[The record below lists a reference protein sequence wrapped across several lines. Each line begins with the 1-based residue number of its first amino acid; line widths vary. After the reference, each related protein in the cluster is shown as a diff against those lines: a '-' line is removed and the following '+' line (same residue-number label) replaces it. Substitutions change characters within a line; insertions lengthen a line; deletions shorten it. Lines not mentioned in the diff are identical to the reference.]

1 MDPDVLL
8 VGCGDLGADIGLRLS
23 RRGHTV
29 VGIRRRADLVPAP
42 LIAVSADLAV
52 EVPSLP
58 DLDLE
63 HLVVALTARPRTE
76 EAYRATYVEGLR
88 RTLDA
93 LDHAGRQPSRAV
105 LISSTG
111 VLGRTCEDLVCTEDT
126 PAQPGDGPARM
137 LLAAEHLFLS
147 RVPHGT
153 VLRLSG
159 LYGRGPS
166 RLADQVR
173 AGEVRDPHRW
183 TNRIHRQ
190 DAAAATVHLLTLPR
204 APDSLYLGSDDEPAL
219 LADVAAFLAR
229 RLSAPSPP
237 AADPE
242 QGHGKRISNA
252 RLRRT
257 GWAPRFPTFREGYA
271 HYPTP
276 TGTDLC

>member
-29 VGIRRRADLVPAP
+29 VGVRRRDDLIPAP
-42 LIAVSADLAV
+42 LIAVPADLAV
-52 EVPSLP
+52 EVPNLP

-88 RTLDA
+88 RALDA
-93 LDHAGRQPSRAV
+93 LDHAGQQPSRAV
-105 LISSTG
+105 LVSSTG
-111 VLGRTCEDLVCTEDT
+111 VFGSTSENQICTEGT
-126 PAQPGDGPARM
+126 PAQPGDGPARV
-137 LLAAEHLFLS
+137 LFEAEHLFLS
-147 RVPHGT
+147 RIPHGT

-173 AGEVRDPHRW
+173 AGNVRDPHRW
-183 TNRIHRQ
+183 TNRIHRE
-190 DAAAATVHLLTLPR
+190 DAAAAAVHLLTLPQ
-204 APDSLYLGSDDEPAL
+204 APHHLYLGSDDEPAM
-219 LADVAAFLAR
+219 LADVAAFLAH
-229 RLSAPSPP
+229 RLSAASPP
-237 AADPE
+237 AADLE
-242 QGHGKRISNA
+242 QAHGKRISNA
-252 RLRRT
+252 RLRAS

-271 HYPTP
+271 HYPTL
-276 TGTDLC
+276 TGADLR